1 MLLITQ
7 VNKGMY
13 GLKQS
18 GLLANELLTKRL
30 NKNGY
35 HQSKFVPGLWVHES
49 RPIQFTL
56 VVDDFGIKYEREQDA
71 RHLMKVLTH
80 YYEVTHDKKGE
91 QYIGITLDWD
101 YEKRQVHLS
110 MPDYVNKAL
119 AQFKHTKPIKGQDAP
134 SPYTLPNYRAK
145 KQYAPKDTQSPPLSQ
160 EGKSFIQQVCRKFL
174 YYGRAVDS
182 TVLHA
187 ISAIASQ

>member
-1 MLLITQ
+1 ME

-18 GLLANELLTKRL
+18 GLLANELLAKRL

-35 HQSKFVPGLWVHES
+35 HQSKLVPGLWVHES

-80 YYEVTHDKKGE
+80 YYEVTHGKKGMLIHRNHARLGLQE
-91 QYIGITLDWD
+91 ET
-101 YEKRQVHLS
+101 S
-110 MPDYVNKAL
+110 S
-119 AQFKHTKPIKGQDAP
+119 PI
-134 SPYTLPNYRAK
+134 
-145 KQYAPKDTQSPPLSQ
+145 
-160 EGKSFIQQVCRKFL
+160 
-174 YYGRAVDS
+174 
-182 TVLHA
+182 HA
-187 ISAIASQ
+187 RICQ